1 MVAHISFVFA
11 PAYLAALW
19 GPGWHLVPL
28 WLWLGLGMNGLLNLL
43 HECAHYHVFTKRK
56 GSDILGRWVLGPV
69 AVADFD
75 SYRKRHW
82 DHHRKLG
89 QDDDPLPRRHPR
101 VGLVRL
107 PGAVPFADPGL

>member
-1 MVAHISFVFA
+1 
-11 PAYLAALW
+11 
-19 GPGWHLVPL
+19 
-28 WLWLGLGMNGLLNLL
+28 MNGLLNLL